1 MGKEHIL
8 SAKRQAVEL
17 QISAAID
24 LVNNSH
30 LTLAGFGDDKVAYF
44 EKLANEVIPQQ
55 QHILGEELPLLYEKL
70 KKIEAEIQSLTSKYD
85 FILTDP
91 YQPLRNYS
99 DIAFIPTISWF
110 VDNSPIKARGLMR
123 EFLSSRSG
131 RIFNAISRFKTD
143 GGDRDEFGRYLTATI
158 FEEIAYI
165 HLSQAVFA
173 PQNMTLLSPSE
184 TFILFENANHEKEIA
199 VNQHGLVCNV
209 FGVSSP
215 DGLVIK
221 EERDS
226 LRLVKAIE
234 YKNVNGAVVRE
245 EDYQQRSDTQR
256 QWFSGPQIRQNLSHT
271 RYPAID
277 AIFLGRLINILGLT
291 SGVKPLIIDPN
302 LEVEYA
308 VPSNSHFK
316 MGDSIVKIPITT
328 GNIHQFSNRLFDV
341 G

>member
-234 YKNVNGAVVRE
+234 YKNVNGA
-245 EDYQQRSDTQR
+245 
-256 QWFSGPQIRQNLSHT
+256 
-271 RYPAID
+271 
-277 AIFLGRLINILGLT
+277 
-291 SGVKPLIIDPN
+291 
-302 LEVEYA
+302 
-308 VPSNSHFK
+308 
-316 MGDSIVKIPITT
+316 
-328 GNIHQFSNRLFDV
+328 
-341 G
+341 